1 MSDLVRARMRRG
13 ERVRV
18 LTFYPAFQFLTPF
31 TIPQLAALR
40 CFCYIDTGPHLSD
53 LSETLMEFQENI
65 LGLIGNTPLVR
76 LNRLARDVKAK
87 IFAKM
92 ENLNPGFSVKDR
104 IGVSMIEV
112 AEREGKLKPGGTII
126 EATSGNTGIGLALAA
141 AVKGYKC
148 IFVMTDKASVEKSRY
163 LKALGAD
170 VVITPVSA
178 KPGTPDHYVST
189 AQRIAAET
197 PNSFYPDQYSNPAN
211 PEAHYRTTG
220 PELWR
225 QTEGK
230 ITHFVAGLGT
240 GGTIS
245 GTGRFLKEKDP
256 SIKII
261 GADPYGSI
269 FKTYKETGKIVETT
283 PYLVEGIGQEVVPPN
298 VHIKYVDEVINVTD
312 RDSFEMSRLLG
323 RLEGIFCGGSTG
335 TNLAAALRV
344 ANGLDENAVVVFIV
358 CDTGEHYLTKH
369 HSDEWLKEKRLLEPQ
384 KITAGLITGTKK
396 PQAPKSL
403 VSVKPSDTVGEALA
417 IMDDLGVT
425 QIPVLEESRVV
436 GSLRENRVL
445 AKVVRDRELLNS
457 PVSEVM
463 EASFP
468 TVDVD
473 ASSSEV
479 TRRLQTSQAVLVEE
493 YGRIVGIITRHDV
506 LDLKLTH

>member
-1 MSDLVRARMRRG
+1 
-13 ERVRV
+13 
-18 LTFYPAFQFLTPF
+18 
-31 TIPQLAALR
+31 
-40 CFCYIDTGPHLSD
+40 
-53 LSETLMEFQENI
+53 MEFQENV
-65 LGLIGNTPLVR
+65 LGLIGNTPLVK
-76 LNRLARDVKAK
+76 LNRLARNVKAQVY
-87 IFAKM
+87 AKM
-92 ENLNPGFSVKDR
+92 ENLNPGYSVKDR
-104 IGVSMIEV
+104 IGVAMIEA
-112 AEREGKLKPGGTII
+112 AEREGTLKPGGTVI

-189 AQRIAAET
+189 AKRIASET

-211 PEAHYRTTG
+211 PDAHYRTTG

-225 QTEGK
+225 QTEGR

-245 GTGRFLKEKDP
+245 GTGRFLKEKNP
-256 SIKII
+256 SIRII

-269 FKTYKETGKIVETT
+269 FKTYKETGKIIETT
-283 PYLVEGIGQEVVPPN
+283 PYLVEGIGQEIVPAN

-312 RDSFEMSRLLG
+312 RESFEMSRMLG
-323 RLEGIFCGGSTG
+323 RMEGIFCGGSTG

-344 ANGLDENAVVVFIV
+344 ANDLDENAIVVFIV
-358 CDTGEHYLTKH
+358 CDTGEHYLSKH

-384 KITAGLITGTKK
+384 KITAGLISGTKK
-396 PQAPKSL
+396 PQAPKTL
-403 VSVKPSDTVGEALA
+403 VSVTPANTVAEALEK
-417 IMDDLGVT
+417 MDDLGVT
-425 QIPVLEESRVV
+425 QMPVLEEGRAV

-445 AKVVRDRELLNS
+445 AKVVRNRDLLNS
-457 PVSEVM
+457 AVSEVM

-473 ASSSEV
+473 ASSSDV
-479 TRRLQTSQAVLVEE
+479 TRRLQTSAAVLVEE
-493 YGRIVGIITRHDV
+493 YGRIIGIITRHDV
-506 LDLKLTH
+506 LDLKNVAQ

>member
-1 MSDLVRARMRRG
+1 
-13 ERVRV
+13 
-18 LTFYPAFQFLTPF
+18 
-31 TIPQLAALR
+31 
-40 CFCYIDTGPHLSD
+40 
-53 LSETLMEFQENI
+53 MEFHENV
-65 LGLIGNTPLVR
+65 LGLIGNTPLVK
-76 LNRLARDVKAK
+76 LNRLARGVKAK

-92 ENLNPGFSVKDR
+92 ENLNPGYSVKDR
-104 IGVSMIEV
+104 IGIAMIEA
-112 AEREGKLKPGGTII
+112 AERQGLLKPGGTLI

-189 AQRIAAET
+189 ARRIASET

-220 PELWR
+220 PEVWR

-245 GTGRFLKEKDP
+245 GTGRYLKEKNP
-256 SIKII
+256 AIKII

-269 FKTYKETGKIVETT
+269 FKTYKETGKLVEAT
-283 PYLVEGIGQEVVPPN
+283 PYLVEGIGQEIVPPN
-298 VHIKYVDEVINVTD
+298 VHIKYVDEVVNVTD
-312 RDSFEMSRLLG
+312 RESFDMSRMLG
-323 RLEGIFCGGSTG
+323 RVEGIFCGGSTG

-344 ANGLDENAVVVFIV
+344 SSQLDEDAVVVFIV

-369 HSDEWLKEKRLLEPQ
+369 HSDEWLKEKRLLEP
-384 KITAGLITGTKK
+384 KRITAGLISGTKK

-403 VSVKPSDTVGEALA
+403 ISVLPTDTVGDALA
-417 IMDDLGVT
+417 QMDELGLT
-425 QIPVLEESRVV
+425 QIPVLDEGRAV
-436 GSLRENRVL
+436 GALRENRVL
-445 AKVVRDRELLNS
+445 AKVVRDRELLNT

-463 EASFP
+463 ESSFP

-473 ASSSEV
+473 ASSTEV
-479 TRRLQTSQAVLVEE
+479 TKRLQTSPAVLVEE
-493 YGRIVGIITRHDV
+493 YGRIIGIITRHDV
-506 LDLKLTH
+506 LDLKLKGAGQ

>member
-1 MSDLVRARMRRG
+1 
-13 ERVRV
+13 
-18 LTFYPAFQFLTPF
+18 
-31 TIPQLAALR
+31 
-40 CFCYIDTGPHLSD
+40 
-53 LSETLMEFQENI
+53 MEFQENI

-76 LNRLARDVKAK
+76 LNSLARNVKAQ

-92 ENLNPGFSVKDR
+92 ENLNPGYSVKDR
-104 IGVSMIEV
+104 IGVSMIEA
-112 AEREGKLKPGGTII
+112 AEREGLLKPGGTVI

-163 LKALGAD
+163 LKALGSD

-189 AQRIAAET
+189 AKRIASET

-211 PEAHYRTTG
+211 PDAHYRTTG

-245 GTGRFLKEKDP
+245 GTGRFLKEKNP
-256 SIKII
+256 SIRII

-269 FKTYKETGKIVETT
+269 FKTFKETGKIVEAT
-283 PYLVEGIGQEVVPPN
+283 PYLVEGIGQEIVPPN

-312 RDSFEMSRLLG
+312 RESFEMSRLLG

-344 ANGLDENAVVVFIV
+344 ASDLDENAIVVFIV

-384 KITAGLITGTKK
+384 KITAGLISGTKK
-396 PQAPKSL
+396 PQAPKTL
-403 VSVKPSDTVGEALA
+403 VSVAPSDIVGGALEK
-417 IMDDLGVT
+417 MDDLGVT
-425 QIPVLEESRVV
+425 QIPVLEEGRAV

-445 AKVVRDRELLNS
+445 AKVVRNRELLSS

-468 TVDVD
+468 IVDVD

-506 LDLKLTH
+506 LDLKNVVQ